1 MQSKPRSFAAA
12 LLAGALCV
20 SSTVANA
27 ATRPTA
33 AVPSA
38 TMSAEATLIMCA
50 AAAATAVMAQAPAP
64 AGCVLPVT
72 DAPPVVQVDTPPP
85 PVAPVVVAE
94 APGFAFGLP
103 AIIAL
108 AALAAGAFL
117 LFANDSDGE
126 GSFSRG

>member
-1 MQSKPRSFAAA
+1 MQSKPRQITAA

-27 ATRPTA
+27 ANRPSA

-38 TMSAEATLIMCA
+38 VVGAEATLVMC
-50 AAAATAVMAQAPAP
+50 AAATAVMAQAPAP
-64 AGCVLPVT
+64 VGCVLPVA
-72 DAPPVVQVDTPPP
+72 DAPPIVQVDTPPP
-85 PVAPVVVAE
+85 PPGVGIAE

-117 LFANDSDGE
+117 LLSNNDDGE
-126 GSFSRG
+126 GALSRG